1 MVAIACKRFGV
12 TESDSGHIAN
22 VAVQMIV
29 AEYGGTRPYIPM
41 LEVAKRVRNEAI
53 VENLKTGRSLTW
65 CSAKFRISKGRVRQ
79 IWRMH
84 VDAVQRI
91 GAEPAPL
98 RP

>member
-12 TESDSGHIAN
+12 SEPDSGQIAN
-22 VAVQMIV
+22 DAVQRIV

-53 VENLKTGRSLTW
+53 VANFASGRSLTW

-79 IWRMH
+79 ILRSN
-84 VDAVQRI
+84 AQRI
-91 GAEPAPL
+91 GAELAPVA
-98 RP
+98 P